1 MSQPMQELSEFDM
14 RGQRDYVG
22 SPGVGSGTGESR
34 MVGLVLFAG
43 TIMILTGALEVIIGL
58 TAIFFNGYFEATKD
72 PLVTNNYDAWGWV
85 HTVLGAAA
93 IAAGVGLYGGRVWA
107 RVLGILFSLSCAVV
121 SFAFLSVAPFMSGT
135 VLALSLVCAFAIIVH
150 GEELKDW

>member
-1 MSQPMQELSEFDM
+1 
-14 RGQRDYVG
+14 
-22 SPGVGSGTGESR
+22 

-72 PLVTNNYDAWGWV
+72 PLVTSNYDAWGWV
-85 HTVLGAAA
+85 HTVLGSVA
-93 IAAGVGLYGGRVWA
+93 IVAGVGLYSGRLWA
-107 RVLGILFSLSCAVV
+107 RILGILFSLVAAVV
-121 SFAFLSVAPFMSGT
+121 SFGFLSVAPFMSGT
-135 VLALSLVCAFAIIVH
+135 VLALCIVCAFAIIVH